1 MNRQRI
7 AIIQLILGVASALV
21 TSTFLAAP
29 PFLIPTL
36 TRDLG
41 LDLPTAGLIAVLSNL
56 GMVSMLVVW
65 GGLAD
70 RFGERIVVIAGLG
83 LTTAAAF
90 GAVFSSN
97 ASVLGAWLL
106 IGGMSSAS
114 VNVATGRIVIGWA
127 PLRRRGL
134 VMGIRQ
140 MAIPLGVMLAA
151 TTVPPLAE
159 TYGVSGAMLLPAL
172 ACALVLP
179 LCIFGLRNPPRP
191 TPKDAHSKPHAPSGN
206 PYKKSAYLLRIHA
219 GSTVLAVPQFALQI
233 FGLVWL
239 MEGLGWSAAA
249 AGAVV
254 GIAQFLGALGRVLV
268 GAWSD
273 SLGRMK
279 IIRVVSVAGILILV
293 LLGFSAYMQWDALSV
308 GLFIIATC
316 LSVADNGPA
325 FTAVAEHAGPFWSG
339 RSLGVQN
346 TMQHFAGFLVGPTVG
361 ALIEYLNF
369 PLALALLALGPA
381 AALWLIPKNDRRYED
396 GRS

>member
-1 MNRQRI
+1 MSRQRV
-7 AIIQLILGVASALV
+7 ALVQLTLGVAAALV
-21 TSTFLAAP
+21 TSVFLAAP

-36 TRDLG
+36 TQDMG
-41 LDLPTAGLIAVLSNL
+41 LDLATAGLVAVLANL
-56 GMVSMLVVW
+56 GLVAMLVIW

-70 RFGERIVVIAGLG
+70 RFGERGVLLAGLG

-90 GAVFSSN
+90 GAASS
-97 ASVLGAWLL
+97 SDPTQLGIWLL
-106 IGGMSSAS
+106 LGGMASAS
-114 VNVATGRIVIGWA
+114 ANVATGRIVIGWA

-140 MAIPLGVMLAA
+140 MAIPLGVTVAA
-151 TTVPPLAE
+151 TTVPPLAQ
-159 TYGVSGAMLLPAL
+159 THGITGAMLLPAL
-172 ACALVLP
+172 ACAVIFPACL
-179 LCIFGLRNPPRP
+179 FGLRNPPR
-191 TPKDAHSKPHAPSGN
+191 TTGKTSDAPQALTN
-206 PYKKSAYLLRIHA
+206 PYRSSGYLHRVHA

-239 MEGLGWSAAA
+239 MEGLGWSAVA

-254 GIAQFLGALGRVLV
+254 GIAQFLGALGRVIV

-279 IIRVVSVAGILILV
+279 IIRIVSAAGVLV
-293 LLGFSAYMQWDALSV
+293 LLLLGLTSWLRWDALAV

-346 TMQHFAGFLVGPTVG
+346 TMQHFAGFLVGPTIG
-361 ALIEYLNF
+361 ALLEYLNF
-369 PLALALLALGPA
+369 PVVLALLALAPT
-381 AALWLIPKNDRRYED
+381 AALWMIPKKDRPYKE
-396 GRS
+396 GSL